1 MSTHF
6 QTAVK
11 KRVSHTHRRDAID
24 RLIERGERTNLALLV
39 RTSGLDGEFRRYALN
54 GLAECN
60 GREQLEELADNTTIE
75 PSLRRRADDL
85 R

>member
-11 KRVSHTHRRDAID
+11 SAVSDTHRYDAID
-24 RLIERGERTNLALLV
+24 RMVERGERTNLGILV
-39 RTSGLDGEFRRYALN
+39 QMSGLDGEFRRRALN

-60 GREQLEELADNTTIE
+60 GSEELDALADDTTIP

-85 R
+85 A